1 MVNQEGTMIG
11 QDGPAR
17 QDGPAGSWRRG
28 WPARLRGLSPT
39 AKITYAMAALLLAF
53 IAVVS
58 LAGGSQ
64 GTSARGLTPA
74 KDFRLP
80 ELGHRGQRIS
90 LAAYAGQPVIVNFFA
105 SWCVPCQRETPL
117 LARFY
122 HARSGRVI
130 VIGIDANDQAGPA
143 MRFIRSAGVSYPV
156 GADPFPAHATTS
168 YGVLALP
175 QTFFLDGGH
184 RIVRRIFG
192 ALTQRELAAGVALMD
207 EG

>member
-1 MVNQEGTMIG
+1 MIE
-11 QDGPAR
+11 QAGPG
-17 QDGPAGSWRRG
+17 GPGGPGRSWRRG
-28 WPARLRGLSPT
+28 WRARLRGLSPT
-39 AKITYAMAALLLAF
+39 AKITYSMAALLLAF

-58 LAGGSQ
+58 LAGGST
-64 GTSARGLTPA
+64 GTSAHVLTPA

-80 ELGHRGQRIS
+80 ELGHRGPPIS

-105 SWCVPCQRETPL
+105 SWCVPCKRETPL
-117 LARFY
+117 LERFY
-122 HARSGRVI
+122 HARRERVI

-175 QTFFLDGGH
+175 QTFFLDARH
-184 RIVRRIFG
+184 RIVRRVFG
-192 ALTQRELAAGVALMD
+192 AVTQRELAAGVALTD
-207 EG
+207 GG